1 MHSRRRAVALAA
13 LASAMLPASAR
24 ASDAEVELPAVR
36 DLRDL
41 AGQIR
46 RTGQPALLLFSTPG
60 CAYCAEVRR
69 GYLRPRLAAAAASGP
84 LIREISI
91 VGRTRIIDLDGA
103 AISGA
108 ALAQRFGIRAVPV
121 VHLVDDRMTPLVEPL
136 IGLNAAFYE
145 SYLDERIVE
154 ARARLRR

>member
-1 MHSRRRAVALAA
+1 MQPRRRAVALVA
-13 LASAMLPASAR
+13 LAGAVLPASANGLG
-24 ASDAEVELPAVR
+24 AEAELPAVH

-69 GYLRPRLAAAAASGP
+69 GYLRPRLAGAAVSGP

-91 VGRTRIIDLDGA
+91 VGRKPIVDLEGA
-103 AISGA
+103 ATSGA
-108 ALAQRFGIRAVPV
+108 ALAQRFGVRVVPV

-136 IGLNAAFYE
+136 VGLNAAFYE
-145 SYLDERIVE
+145 TYLDERIAE